1 MPVIKLYQHGS
12 TSGTAPLKNTHERAR
27 RSDVQGWTP
36 KTARSNTAFLR
47 SVTLSKLWGHGFA
60 FTLTL
65 KTCPP
70 THEHWQKLRKNFVK
84 RLMRNGLI
92 RLHWVTEWQ
101 RRGVPHLHGVAYFET
116 KVGVPQALI
125 NTWVSMTYEYGS
137 REFAQDV
144 KPINDSLGW
153 LKYLAK
159 HASRGASHYQRSPE
173 NIPEGWLKT
182 GRIWGKSGDWPTE
195 DPLEFELDNLANF
208 AYRRIIRRLRIAEAR
223 TPVHGQINSS
233 AIRHARS
240 MLKSNNP
247 NESQVRGTSIWLPL
261 DTNLAIMTYLKA
273 AGHDVSM

>member
-1 MPVIKLYQHGS
+1 
-12 TSGTAPLKNTHERAR
+12 
-27 RSDVQGWTP
+27 
-36 KTARSNTAFLR
+36 
-47 SVTLSKLWGHGFA
+47 
-60 FTLTL
+60 
-65 KTCPP
+65 
-70 THEHWQKLRKNFVK
+70 
-84 RLMRNGLI
+84 
-92 RLHWVTEWQ
+92 
-101 RRGVPHLHGVAYFET
+101 
-116 KVGVPQALI
+116 
-125 NTWVSMTYEYGS
+125 MTYEYGS